1 MTAESYSLPKF
12 QCVNCRKDIP
22 VFHLRKLYCSSYC
35 VEEGK
40 YVRYYRACIKDGRSK
55 DKIIQDTLKIRLA
68 SLLSGGYDRLQRKL
82 PKQARE
88 FVLSRDNYTCQ
99 SCGKYGN
106 EIDHIRDS
114 SPEPGNLQVLC
125 KDCHMKKTLT
135 DLVRI
140 DNRFD
145 FDLETTIKTVDLDLR
160 VNNPIPLQE
169 SDDEQVWAT
178 RKVQILRKRKV
189 DFRESIL
196 KMTRS
201 NSLVDYRQIAEF
213 FNLLGVPMISGKG
226 KWNRK
231 SVGTL
236 LRAENDLFNE
246 K

>member
-1 MTAESYSLPKF
+1 MTPESYSPPKF
-12 QCVNCRKDIP
+12 QCVNCGKGIP
-22 VFHLRKLYCSSYC
+22 VFHLRKLYCSGYC

-40 YVRYYRACIKDGRSK
+40 YVRYYRACIKDGRIK

-82 PKQARE
+82 PKQTRE

-99 SCGKYGN
+99 SCGRSGK

-114 SPEPGNLQVLC
+114 SSEPGNLQVLC

-135 DLVRI
+135 DLVRVG
-140 DNRFD
+140 NGFD

-189 DFRESIL
+189 DFLESIL

-201 NSLVDYRQIAEF
+201 NNLVDYRQIADYL
-213 FNLLGVPMISGKG
+213 NVLGVPMISGKS

-236 LRAENDLFNE
+236 LRSADDLFNE